1 MRTHRTVFLVPI
13 MAAVLAAGC
22 GATGAATPA
31 ATATPAAVDAAQIRA
46 DAFATVAARLYREE
60 SAGPA
65 GMRNAAR
72 IAHDQQFMTALASG
86 NHTAIRANALRELFL
101 PVKHVVR
108 IAVVR
113 GGHTVVDVG
122 GRFVAGAES
131 TELRSATG
139 RPLGKLEISMQDVLG
154 LTKLVTR
161 FTGARI
167 VVHGRPGDVIAST
180 ASIQSVHMPASGRV
194 VIGGRTYA
202 VRTIRR
208 TGFGREPLRI
218 SVLVPA

>member
-1 MRTHRTVFLVPI
+1 
-13 MAAVLAAGC
+13 
-22 GATGAATPA
+22 
-31 ATATPAAVDAAQIRA
+31 VDAAQIRA

-72 IAHDQQFMTALASG
+72 IAHDQRFMTALASG
-86 NHTAIRANALRELFL
+86 NHAAIRANALRELFL

-131 TELRSATG
+131 TEMRSATG
-139 RPLGKLEISMQDVLG
+139 RPLGKLEISMQDILG

-161 FTGARI
+161 FTGAKI
-167 VVHGRPGDVIAST
+167 VVHGRPGDVLASSP
-180 ASIQSVHMPASGRV
+180 SIQAVTMPASGRV
-194 VIGGRTYA
+194 HVAGRTYV
-202 VRTIRR
+202 VRTLRR
-208 TGFGREPLRI
+208 VGFGGEPLRI

>member
-1 MRTHRTVFLVPI
+1 MRTHRIVFLVPI
-13 MAAVLAAGC
+13 MAAMLAAGC

-72 IAHDQQFMTALASG
+72 IAHDQRFMSALASG
-86 NHTAIRANALRELFL
+86 NHAAIRANALRELFL

-113 GGHTVVDVG
+113 GSHTVVDVG

-139 RPLGKLEISMQDVLG
+139 RPLGKLEISMQDILG

-167 VVHGRPGDVIAST
+167 VVHGRPGNVIASSP
-180 ASIQSVHMPASGRV
+180 AIQNVKMPASGRV
-194 VIGGRTYA
+194 TVGGRTYA
-202 VRTIRR
+202 VRTVNRV
-208 TGFGREPLRI
+208 GFGGEPLRI